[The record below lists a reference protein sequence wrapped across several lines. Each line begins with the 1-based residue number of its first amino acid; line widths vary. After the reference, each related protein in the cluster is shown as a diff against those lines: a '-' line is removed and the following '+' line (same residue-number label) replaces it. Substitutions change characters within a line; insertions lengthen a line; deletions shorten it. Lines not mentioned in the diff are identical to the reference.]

1 MDAACTGSCALRVQ
15 ALITSFFAV
24 GCVQVKE
31 ALVAA
36 RTHVAELEAL
46 LKIKHE
52 QAARDQVCERE
63 SWMLYFE

>member
-1 MDAACTGSCALRVQ
+1 VQ